1 MYIIM
6 KRFPNNLLALTAMVG
21 ITLSACNNSS
31 TSNQTT
37 SDTASHTPTMPQTAM
52 GISPVTNSPEFPEAS
67 LSIKSITAEPL
78 GTDSAKVTIQ
88 YDVAHYELKHQTQDA
103 GDKACNN
110 SKDGQHIHFILDN
123 QPYVALYEPTR
134 TFNVA
139 TNSEHYLMSFLSR
152 SYHESIKSPK
162 AGVLYRFKIDGKGKL
177 SKLDIPKQP
186 MIFYS
191 RPKGDYIGNDTKNVL
206 LDFYV
211 YNATLAADGYKV
223 KANIND
229 TTLLIDHWQPYFI
242 QNAPLGGLK
251 VQLTL
256 VDKEGNPVQGEN
268 TSASRNVNL
277 AAQEPI
283 Q

>member
-1 MYIIM
+1 
-6 KRFPNNLLALTAMVG
+6 
-21 ITLSACNNSS
+21 
-31 TSNQTT
+31 
-37 SDTASHTPTMPQTAM
+37 
-52 GISPVTNSPEFPEAS
+52 
-67 LSIKSITAEPL
+67 
-78 GTDSAKVTIQ
+78 
-88 YDVAHYELKHQTQDA
+88 
-103 GDKACNN
+103 
-110 SKDGQHIHFILDN
+110 
-123 QPYVALYEPTR
+123 
-134 TFNVA
+134 
-139 TNSEHYLMSFLSR
+139 
-152 SYHESIKSPK
+152 
-162 AGVLYRFKIDGKGKL
+162 VLYRFKIDGKGKL